1 MRILGIESSC
11 DETAA
16 AVVEDGR
23 KVLSNVIS
31 SQISIHREYGGVV
44 PEIASRNHVLN
55 INGVVDKALSDAG
68 MELKDVDAIAV
79 TYGAGL
85 IGALLCGVSFAKAL
99 AMSAEK
105 PLVAVNHLHGH
116 IAANYIA
123 HQDLTPP
130 YLCLVVSGGHTA
142 LVDVKSYTEFNVIG
156 QTADDA
162 CGEAF
167 DKVARVLSLPYPGG
181 PEIDKLAKDG
191 KVCIP
196 LPKPKFASGEI
207 KFSYSGIK
215 TAVVNYCHNTKE
227 FVKADVA
234 ASFRYAAVSQLIDN
248 TVKCVKKYGCK
259 TVAVA
264 GGVGANKLL
273 REEMEKVSKKYGF
286 RAYFPTPILCTDN
299 AAMIAAAGYYD
310 YIEGKSIAGLDLNA
324 HAVLGL

>member
-1 MRILGIESSC
+1 MKILGIESSC

-23 KVLSNVIS
+23 RVLSNVIS

-44 PEIASRNHVLN
+44 PEIASRNHVIN
-55 INGVVDKALSDAG
+55 INGVVDGALKDAG
-68 MELKDVDAIAV
+68 MSLADVDAIAV

-99 AMSAEK
+99 SLSANK
-105 PLVAVNHLHGH
+105 PLIAVNHLHGH

-123 HQDLTPP
+123 HEDLEPP

-142 LVDVKSYTEFNVIG
+142 LVDVKSYTEFSVIG

-167 DKVARVLSLPYPGG
+167 DKVARVLGLPYPGG
-181 PEIDKLAKDG
+181 PEIDKLAELG
-191 KVCIP
+191 QVNIP
-196 LPKPKFASGEI
+196 MPKPNFKSDVI

-215 TAVVNYCHNTKE
+215 TAVVNYVHNTRDI
-227 FVKADVA
+227 VPADVA
-234 ASFRYAAVSQLIDN
+234 ASFRSAAVSQLIEN
-248 TVKCVKKYGCK
+248 TIKCVKRYGYK
-259 TVAVA
+259 KVAVA

-273 REEMEKVSKKYGF
+273 RSEMQKASQKYGF
-286 RAYFPTPILCTDN
+286 KAYFPTPILCTDN

-310 YIEGKSIAGLDLNA
+310 FIENKGIAGLDLNA

>member
-1 MRILGIESSC
+1 MKILGIESSC

-23 KVLSNVIS
+23 KVLSNVIA
-31 SQISIHREYGGVV
+31 SQIAIHREYGGVV

-55 INGVVDKALSDAG
+55 INGVVDTALKESGCTLQDI
-68 MELKDVDAIAV
+68 DAIAV

-99 AMSAEK
+99 AMSAQK
-105 PLVAVNHLHGH
+105 PLIAVNHLHGH

-123 HQDLTPP
+123 HQDLEPP

-142 LVDVKSYTEFNVIG
+142 LVDVKSYTEFSVIG

-167 DKVARVLSLPYPGG
+167 DKVARVLGLPYPGG
-181 PEIDKLAKDG
+181 PEIDKLAESG
-191 KVCIP
+191 KVNIP
-196 LPKPKFASGEI
+196 LPKPKFSGGEI

-215 TAVVNYCHNTKE
+215 TAVVNYVHNAKE
-227 FVKADVA
+227 LVKADVA
-234 ASFRYAAVSQLIDN
+234 ASFRYSAVSQLIDN
-248 TVKCVKKYGCK
+248 TVKCVKKYGYK

-273 REEMEKVSKKYGF
+273 RYEMEKASKKYGF
-286 RAYFPTPILCTDN
+286 KAYFPTPILCTDN

-310 YIEGKSIAGLDLNA
+310 YIENKGIAGLDLNA
-324 HAVLGL
+324 SAILGL

>member
-1 MRILGIESSC
+1 MKILGIESSC

-23 KVLSNVIS
+23 EVLSNVIS
-31 SQISIHREYGGVV
+31 SQIAIHREYGGVV

-55 INGVVDKALSDAG
+55 INGVVDEALKQANC
-68 MELKDVDAIAV
+68 ELSEVDAIAV

-99 AMSAEK
+99 AMSAKK
-105 PLVAVNHLHGH
+105 PLIAVNHLHGH

-123 HQDLTPP
+123 HKDLEPP

-142 LVDVKSYTEFNVIG
+142 LVDVKSYTEFEVIG

-167 DKVARVLSLPYPGG
+167 DKVARVLGLPYPGG
-181 PEIDKLAKDG
+181 PEIDKLAATG

-196 LPKPKFASGEI
+196 LPKPKFSGSDI

-227 FVKADVA
+227 FEKADVA
-234 ASFRYAAVSQLIDN
+234 ASFRHAAVSQLIDN
-248 TVKCVKKYGCK
+248 TVKCVKKYGYK

-273 REEMEKVSKKYGF
+273 REEMEKASRKYGF

-310 YIEGKSIAGLDLNA
+310 YIEGKGISGLDLNA